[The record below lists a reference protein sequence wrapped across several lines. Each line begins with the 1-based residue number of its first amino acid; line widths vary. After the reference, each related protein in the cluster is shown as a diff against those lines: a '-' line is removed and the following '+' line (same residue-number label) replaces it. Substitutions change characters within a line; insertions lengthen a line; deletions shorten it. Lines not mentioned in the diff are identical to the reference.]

1 MVVQILVA
9 AFRIGRK
16 YNPGFAD
23 CIWGV
28 DNSTNAVQVA
38 VLNMVLNGDGKTN
51 IKKDDSLKNVDEY
64 KEKYN
69 VVVCNPPFGSKIVEK
84 RSAVLKNYQLAYEWT
99 REGDYYV
106 KSEKLMDKQETG
118 ILFVE
123 ACIKECKKRGE

>member
-1 MVVQILVA
+1 
-9 AFRIGRK
+9 
-16 YNPGFAD
+16 
-23 CIWGV
+23 
-28 DNSTNAVQVA
+28 
-38 VLNMVLNGDGKTN
+38 MVLNGDGKTN
-51 IKKDDSLKNVDEY
+51 TKKDDSLKNVDEY

-123 ACIKECKKRGE
+123 ACIKECKKRGNKLCRTRISE

>member
-1 MVVQILVA
+1 M
-9 AFRIGRK
+9 
-16 YNPGFAD
+16 
-23 CIWGV
+23 
-28 DNSTNAVQVA
+28 
-38 VLNMVLNGDGKTN
+38 
-51 IKKDDSLKNVDEY
+51 DEY